1 MEWTT
6 QPCLH
11 GDFCW
16 HEVNTR
22 DPAGT
27 VRFYGE
33 LLGATTESMPMPH
46 GDYAMLSVQ
55 GHVVFGVMPLEGLA
69 PPHVPTHWL
78 GYVSVTDV
86 DASTALAQRLGA
98 TVLVPPMDIPI
109 GRWSLV
115 EHAAGGLA
123 ALFQAEPGKTDGTN
137 GFGPGAVGWN
147 QLVTPDVAGAVAF
160 WSELLGWEATL
171 PPDGTASGARRM
183 QSNGRLV
190 AGIMPSAKPDDHP
203 AWLAFI
209 LVEHL
214 PEALRRAAA
223 LGAVPRTESIPVSGL
238 GTVAVLADPQG
249 ALFALAEPAF
259 R

>member
-1 MEWTT
+1 MEWKT

-33 LLGATTESMPMPH
+33 LLGAATATMPMPH
-46 GDYAMLSVQ
+46 GDYTMLSVD
-55 GHVVFGVMPLEGLA
+55 GHTVLGVMPLEGLA
-69 PPHVPTHWL
+69 PEHVPTHWL

-86 DASTALAQRLGA
+86 DAATAHAQRLGA
-98 TVLVPPMDIPI
+98 TVLVPPMTIPI
-109 GRWSLV
+109 GRWSLI

-123 ALFQAEPGKTDGTN
+123 ALFQSEAGKTDGTN
-137 GFGPGAVGWN
+137 SFGPGAVGWN
-147 QLVTPDVAGAVAF
+147 QLVTPDVTGAVAF
-160 WSELLGWEATL
+160 WGELLGWEATL
-171 PPDGTASGARRM
+171 PPDGAASGARRM
-183 QSNGRLV
+183 QAHGRLV

-203 AWLAFI
+203 AWLAFVA
-209 LVEHL
+209 VEHL
-214 PEALRRAAA
+214 PDALRRAVA
-223 LGAVPRTESIPVSGL
+223 LGATPQGEPVQVAGL
-238 GTVAVLADPQG
+238 GTAAVLADPQG
-249 ALFALAEPAF
+249 ALFALGEPAF